1 MTTPAFPDPL
11 PTAAAYQQEIARIEQ
26 EIAAIEKHLGQLRRE
41 RGCRVLQ
48 LEELQ
53 APGG

>member
-1 MTTPAFPDPL
+1 MGIPQFPPPL
-11 PTAAAYQQEIARIEQ
+11 PTAAAYQQEIQRLER
-26 EIAAIEKHLGQLRRE
+26 EIANAEKCLGQLRRE

-53 APGG
+53 TPGD

>member
-1 MTTPAFPDPL
+1 MGIPQLPPPL
-11 PTAAAYQQEIARIEQ
+11 ESAAAYQQEIVRLEG
-26 EIAAIEKHLGQLRRE
+26 EIAAVEKHLGRLRRE

-53 APGG
+53 TPGG

>member
-1 MTTPAFPDPL
+1 MTIVFPPPL
-11 PTAAAYQQEIARIEQ
+11 ESAAAYEQEIARIEQ
-26 EIAAIEKHLGQLRRE
+26 EIAATEKHLGQLRRE

-53 APGG
+53 TPGG